1 LRLPEKSTGQGDE
14 GMKLAESFEDW
25 LLCIV
30 HEQGVTK
37 SSRKT
42 CALSDTTPTIATA
55 GKQRHI
61 SP

>member
-1 LRLPEKSTGQGDE
+1 
-14 GMKLAESFEDW
+14 MKLAESFEDW